1 MWRRYGDD
9 LYAILVL
16 AVFTVEALTL
26 GFLTWDSIVRL
37 TAGLD
42 RGRLPLF
49 VVGAVAVTALVVVT
63 VSGYNIGLH
72 VLSARGDR
80 GQRQRLE
87 QWTDR
92 WVSVLFEGHTPP
104 PGPLPSEAVDT
115 LLDLREHLVGT
126 EGERVEWLVRRYRLG
141 EELVRRTRSSGGGRR
156 RLSAR
161 LEALE
166 SLAKARLPY
175 SFEPLLDLLDD
186 REASVRLMAMRS
198 LARTLARMPAG
209 PGRDRAGDQLA
220 QAILVADLPSGAVEG
235 ALLLL
240 EGAAPRVMRQLLES
254 AGRDA
259 VGLPR
264 EIRAALAA
272 HVLDAIGR
280 LKILELSPEAARYT
294 VHPQPEVRAAAL
306 RALGRLG
313 ILPPDTEPALRAA
326 LHDPVEF
333 VRVQAAR
340 AAMLLPRDDAR
351 AVLWDLLGDDSWWV
365 RRSAADALL
374 RLGKEGPAALEHA
387 GMAHP
392 DRYARHMAV
401 QVLLDAGRIDPGRAR
416 RLREAV

>member
-9 LYAILVL
+9 LFALLVL

-37 TAGLD
+37 TAGLGG
-42 RGRLPLF
+42 GRAPLF
-49 VVGAVAVTALVVVT
+49 LVGAVAVTALVVVT
-63 VSGYNIGLH
+63 VSGYTIGLH

-80 GQRQRLE
+80 GRRQRLE

-92 WVSVLFEGHTPP
+92 WVSVLFEGQTPP

-141 EELVRRTRSSGGGRR
+141 EELVRRSRSSGGGRR

-166 SLAKARLPY
+166 SLAKARLPQ
-175 SFEPLLDLLDD
+175 SFEPLIDLLDD
-186 REASVRLMAMRS
+186 RETSVRLMAMRS

-220 QAILVADLPSGAVEG
+220 EAILVADVPSGAVEG

-240 EGAAPRVMRQLLES
+240 EGAAPQVLDRLLES
-254 AGRDA
+254 AAQDG

-264 EIRAALAA
+264 EIRAALAG
-272 HVLDAIGR
+272 HVLDAVGR
-280 LKILELSPEAARYT
+280 LKILDLSSEAARYT
-294 VHPQPEVRAAAL
+294 VHPQPEVRAAAF

-313 ILPPDTEPALRAA
+313 ILPADTEPALRAA

-340 AAMLLPRDDAR
+340 TAMLLPRTDAR
-351 AVLWDLLGDDSWWV
+351 TVLWDLLGDESWWV
-365 RRSAADALL
+365 RRAAADALL
-374 RLGKEGPAALEHA
+374 RLGKEGPAALEQA
-387 GMAHP
+387 GTAHP
-392 DRYARHMAV
+392 DRFARHMAV